1 MANNINW
8 GKIYES
14 TAWGSGVTNNNINWG
29 EIYVDDAGGGG
40 GAVTPILDDYANAVV
55 GYSLRKLSS
64 SYTGNA
70 IQVTPD
76 GSTFTDIGFD
86 ADGNLDTASLPSD
99 SNLYVN
105 KWYDQVGN
113 KNLINTSFSSMPII
127 KSGGSV
133 IEVNGKPSVSF
144 ATAKYMYIEGAI
156 SNQVDIT
163 SKNLT
168 HIAVVDLNTDAS
180 LREYIATGSSSSNGR
195 WEFRGTGIGNRLT
208 YQSGGQAFYFYPPSG
223 GWPISLYDPNIFIV
237 TQGDVGGS
245 VKFYQNANNP
255 STSGATVNGTGQ
267 HQFRTIAQ
275 PISTNVTTVSFS
287 EYILFNVDYDSS
299 VSDIN
304 TAVNDYYGTYTA

>member
-1 MANNINW
+1 MANTIDW
-8 GKIYES
+8 GKIYE
-14 TAWGSGVTNNNINWG
+14 TTNFGSGRDDNSNDWG
-29 EIYVDDAGGGG
+29 ITYKDLGKAGG
-40 GAVTPILDDYANAVV
+40 VTPILDDYDNAVV

-105 KWYDQVGN
+105 KWYDQAGT

-133 IEVNGKPSVSF
+133 IEVNGKPSISF
-144 ATAKYMYIEGAI
+144 DTSKAMYTEGAL
-156 SNQVDIT
+156 SDQVDIP

-168 HIAVVDLNTDAS
+168 HIAVVDLNTDPS
-180 LREYIATGSSSSNGR
+180 LREYMLTGTSSSNGR
-195 WEFRGTGIGNRLT
+195 WEFRGTSIGDRFT
-208 YQSGGQAFYFYPPSG
+208 YQSGGQAFYFYTPTG
-223 GWPISLYDPNIFIV
+223 GWPISLFDPNIFIV
-237 TQGDVGGS
+237 THGDVGGN
-245 VKFYQNANNP
+245 VKFYINADNP
-255 STSGATVNGTGQ
+255 RTYGGTVNGTGQ
-267 HQFRTIAQ
+267 HQMFR
-275 PISTNVTTVSFS
+275 ISSSTGSNVSTVSFS